1 MFIIMDNLKK
11 LNQIFCEVYSVE
23 ESALNENF
31 VNTNVDTWDS
41 IHQLSMVAAI
51 EEAFDLM
58 MDAEDILEMTSYEN
72 VKKLLTSKYVIAF

>member
-1 MFIIMDNLKK
+1 MNNLEK

-23 ESALNENF
+23 ESALNEDF
-31 VNTNVDTWDS
+31 VNTNVETWDS

-58 MDAEDILEMTSYEN
+58 MDAEDILEMTSYNN
-72 VKKLLTSKYVIAF
+72 VKQLLASKYEIAF

>member
-1 MFIIMDNLKK
+1 MTNLEK

-23 ESALNENF
+23 ESALNEDF
-31 VNTNVDTWDS
+31 VNTNVETWDS

-58 MDAEDILEMTSYEN
+58 MDAEDILDMTSYNN
-72 VKKLLTSKYVIAF
+72 VKQLLASKYEIVF

>member
-1 MFIIMDNLKK
+1 MTNLEK

-23 ESALNENF
+23 ESALNEEF

-72 VKKLLTSKYVIAF
+72 VKKLLTSKYEIAF

>member
-1 MFIIMDNLKK
+1 MTNLEK
-11 LNQIFCEVYSVE
+11 LNQIFCEVYCVE
-23 ESALNENF
+23 ESVLNENF
-31 VNTNVDTWDS
+31 VNTNVETWDS

-72 VKKLLTSKYVIAF
+72 VKQLLASKYEIAF

>member
-1 MFIIMDNLKK
+1 MNNLEK

-31 VNTNVDTWDS
+31 VNTNVETWDS

-72 VKKLLTSKYVIAF
+72 VKQLLASKYEIAF

>member
-1 MFIIMDNLKK
+1 MTNLEK

-23 ESALNENF
+23 ESTLNENF
-31 VNTNVDTWDS
+31 VNTNVETWDS

-58 MDAEDILEMTSYEN
+58 MDAEDILEMTSYDN
-72 VKKLLTSKYVIAF
+72 VKQLLASKYEIAF

>member
-1 MFIIMDNLKK
+1 MTNLEK
-11 LNQIFCEVYSVE
+11 LNQIFCEVFSVE
-23 ESALNENF
+23 ESALNDNF
-31 VNTNVDTWDS
+31 VNTNVETWDS

-72 VKKLLTSKYVIAF
+72 VKHLLTSKYEIAF

>member
-1 MFIIMDNLKK
+1 MTSLEK
-11 LNQIFCEVYSVE
+11 LNQIFCDVYSVD
-23 ESALNENF
+23 ESALNETF
-31 VNTNVDTWDS
+31 INTNVDSWDS

-72 VKKLLTSKYVIAF
+72 VKNLLKSKYDISF

>member
-51 EEAFDLM
+51 EESFDLM

-72 VKKLLTSKYVIAF
+72 VKKLLTSKYLIAF

>member
-1 MFIIMDNLKK
+1 MN
-11 LNQIFCEVYSVE
+11 
-23 ESALNENF
+23 ESF
-31 VNTNVDTWDS
+31 VNTDVDTWDS

-72 VKKLLTSKYVIAF
+72 VKQLLTSKYEIAF

>member
-1 MFIIMDNLKK
+1 MTNLEK

-23 ESALNENF
+23 ESALNEEF

-51 EEAFDLM
+51 EEAFDPM
-58 MDAEDILEMTSYEN
+58 MDAEDIMEMTSYEN
-72 VKKLLTSKYVIAF
+72 VKKLLTSKYDIAF

>member
-1 MFIIMDNLKK
+1 MSNLEK

-23 ESALNENF
+23 ESALNESF
-31 VNTNVDTWDS
+31 VNTDVDTWDS

-72 VKKLLTSKYVIAF
+72 VKQLLTSKYEIAF

>member
-1 MFIIMDNLKK
+1 MTNLEK

-23 ESALNENF
+23 ESALNESF
-31 VNTNVDTWDS
+31 VNTNVETWDS

-72 VKKLLTSKYVIAF
+72 VKQLLTSKYEISF

>member
-1 MFIIMDNLKK
+1 MTNLEK

-23 ESALNENF
+23 ESALNEDF
-31 VNTNVDTWDS
+31 VNTNVETWDS
-41 IHQLSMVAAI
+41 IHQLSMVASI

-72 VKKLLTSKYVIAF
+72 VKQLLASKYEIAF

>member
-1 MFIIMDNLKK
+1 MTNLEKI
-11 LNQIFCEVYSVE
+11 NQIFCEVYSVE
-23 ESALNENF
+23 ESALNEEF
-31 VNTNVDTWDS
+31 VNTNVETWDS

-72 VKKLLTSKYVIAF
+72 VKKLLSSKYEIAF

>member
-1 MFIIMDNLKK
+1 MTNLEK

-23 ESALNENF
+23 ESALNEEF

-51 EEAFDLM
+51 EETFDLM

-72 VKKLLTSKYVIAF
+72 VKKLLTSKYEIAF

>member
-1 MFIIMDNLKK
+1 MKNLEK

-23 ESALNENF
+23 ESALNESF
-31 VNTNVDTWDS
+31 VNTDVDTWDS

-72 VKKLLTSKYVIAF
+72 VKKLLTDKYEIVF

>member
-1 MFIIMDNLKK
+1 MTNLEK
-11 LNQIFCEVYSVE
+11 LNQIFCEVYGVE
-23 ESALNENF
+23 ESALNESF
-31 VNTNVDTWDS
+31 VNTDVDTWDS

-72 VKKLLTSKYVIAF
+72 VKQLLTSKYEIAF

>member
-1 MFIIMDNLKK
+1 MTNLEK

-23 ESALNENF
+23 ESALNEEF
-31 VNTNVDTWDS
+31 INTNVETWDS

-51 EEAFDLM
+51 EETFDLM

-72 VKKLLTSKYVIAF
+72 VKKLLADKYEVMF

>member
-1 MFIIMDNLKK
+1 MANLEK

-51 EEAFDLM
+51 EEAFDLLI
-58 MDAEDILEMTSYEN
+58 DTEDVLEMTSYDS
-72 VKKLLTSKYVIAF
+72 VKNLLTTKYDIVF

>member
-1 MFIIMDNLKK
+1 MTNLEK

-23 ESALNENF
+23 ESALNEEF
-31 VNTNVDTWDS
+31 INTNVETWDS

-72 VKKLLTSKYVIAF
+72 VKKLLTDKYEVVF

>member
-1 MFIIMDNLKK
+1 MTNLEK

-23 ESALNENF
+23 VSALNEDF
-31 VNTNVDTWDS
+31 VNTNVETWDS

-58 MDAEDILEMTSYEN
+58 MDAEDILEMTSYVN
-72 VKKLLTSKYVIAF
+72 VKNLLTSKYEIAF

>member
-1 MFIIMDNLKK
+1 MTNLEK

-23 ESALNENF
+23 ESALNEDF

-51 EEAFDLM
+51 EETFDLM

-72 VKKLLTSKYVIAF
+72 VKKLLTSKYEIAF